1 MICILQKDMEKKRI
15 LVVDDSI
22 INLKIVEAVLKNDY
36 QLKLVQSGEEAL
48 AYLTNYAVDL
58 VLLDIMMPDK
68 DGYEVFEEIKKL
80 DNNQNVP
87 VIFLTADSDADTEIK
102 GLEMGAVDFIRKP
115 FVPAVMVNRIQRI
128 LQLDELTKNLE
139 GKVIEKTNQIKQ
151 LSFEI
156 IATIASMIEAK
167 DSYTKG
173 HSLRVAEYSGLLAQG
188 LGWSDAAVQNLK
200 YIALLHDI
208 GKVGVPDNVLNKP
221 GKLTEA
227 EYNIIKSHTT
237 IGGEILKDIET
248 IEYVDSG
255 AKYHH
260 ERYDGK
266 GYPCGLLGKQI
277 PDVARIIGIA
287 DAYDAM
293 SSKRIYRDS
302 LAPYRI
308 RQELENGRGTQFD
321 PEYLDVFLQLF
332 DEGKLVVD
340 KVELNREKTL
350 TGESSALINQIMK
363 SIEEE
368 AQKTEAPDY
377 LTGLLNR
384 KNGEE
389 KIAQAMKE
397 APGCLAFVDLD
408 NLKRTNDTMGH
419 LAGDYALTT
428 VGEVL
433 TEFAQNAIVARL
445 GGDEFLYYMCD
456 VDWKQAIERIEAI
469 QRRFV
474 ERKEESV
481 YLSVSSLS
489 VGMCITSP
497 KDEFDVV
504 LKNADKALYQVKRS
518 GKCGYRFYEA
528 DVAGVKQKSS
538 VDLERLVNNLKQQ
551 EAQSGAL
558 KVEYRE
564 FAKIYDFVCQL
575 KKRYQYRMQLVMLT
589 LNSLEKETLS
599 IDEKEYAMNCM
610 EKTIQ
615 STLRT
620 VDVSTRFGG
629 EQFLIILMNVKP
641 EEINIITT
649 RIFEQF
655 FKVYDKGQVEVQYDI
670 ADLGD

>member
-1 MICILQKDMEKKRI
+1 M
-15 LVVDDSI
+15 
-22 INLKIVEAVLKNDY
+22 
-36 QLKLVQSGEEAL
+36 
-48 AYLTNYAVDL
+48 
-58 VLLDIMMPDK
+58 
-68 DGYEVFEEIKKL
+68 
-80 DNNQNVP
+80 
-87 VIFLTADSDADTEIK
+87 
-102 GLEMGAVDFIRKP
+102 
-115 FVPAVMVNRIQRI
+115 
-128 LQLDELTKNLE
+128 
-139 GKVIEKTNQIKQ
+139 
-151 LSFEI
+151 
-156 IATIASMIEAK
+156 
-167 DSYTKG
+167 
-173 HSLRVAEYSGLLAQG
+173 
-188 LGWSDAAVQNLK
+188 
-200 YIALLHDI
+200 
-208 GKVGVPDNVLNKP
+208 
-221 GKLTEA
+221 
-227 EYNIIKSHTT
+227 
-237 IGGEILKDIET
+237 
-248 IEYVDSG
+248 
-255 AKYHH
+255 
-260 ERYDGK
+260 
-266 GYPCGLLGKQI
+266 
-277 PDVARIIGIA
+277 
-287 DAYDAM
+287 
-293 SSKRIYRDS
+293 
-302 LAPYRI
+302 
-308 RQELENGRGTQFD
+308 
-321 PEYLDVFLQLF
+321 
-332 DEGKLVVD
+332 
-340 KVELNREKTL
+340 
-350 TGESSALINQIMK
+350 
-363 SIEEE
+363 
-368 AQKTEAPDY
+368 
-377 LTGLLNR
+377 
-384 KNGEE
+384 
-389 KIAQAMKE
+389 
-397 APGCLAFVDLD
+397 
-408 NLKRTNDTMGH
+408 KRTNDTMGH

>member
-1 MICILQKDMEKKRI
+1 M
-15 LVVDDSI
+15 VVDDST
-22 INLKIVEAVLKNDY
+22 INLKMVELVLKRDY
-36 QLKLVQSGEEAL
+36 ELKLVQSGGEAL
-48 AYLTNYAVDL
+48 SYLSDHVVDL
-58 VLLDIMMPDK
+58 VLLDIMMPEM
-68 DGYEVFEEIKKL
+68 DGFEVFEKIKML
-80 DNNQNVP
+80 GNNNDVS

-102 GLEMGAVDFIRKP
+102 GLELGAVDFIRKP
-115 FVPAVMVNRIQRI
+115 FVPAVMLNRVERV
-128 LQLDELTKNLE
+128 LRLDELTKSLE
-139 GKVIEKTNQIKQ
+139 EKVIEKTEQIEQ

-173 HSLRVAEYSGLLAQG
+173 HSLRVAEYSALLAAS
-188 LGWSDAAVQNLK
+188 LGWEEAAVQNLK

-248 IEYVDSG
+248 IADVDSG

-260 ERYDGK
+260 ERYDGN
-266 GYPCGLLGKQI
+266 GYPCGLCGKQI

-293 SSKRIYRDS
+293 NSKRVYRES
-302 LAPYRI
+302 LSPHRI
-308 RQELENGRGTQFD
+308 RQELINGKGTQFD
-321 PEYLDVFLQLF
+321 PEYLEVFIRLF
-332 DEGKLVVD
+332 DEGKLVVE
-340 KVELNREKTL
+340 KVELDKSKTL

-368 AQKTEAPDY
+368 AQKTDAPDY

-384 KNGEE
+384 RSGEE
-389 KIAQAMKE
+389 KMSQAIKQ

-419 LAGDYALTT
+419 LAGDYALMT

-433 TEFAQNAIVARL
+433 SEFGQNAIVARL

-456 VDWKQAIERIEAI
+456 VDWNQAIERIEAI
-469 QRRFV
+469 QKRFM
-474 ERKEESV
+474 ERKEENV

-489 VGMCITSP
+489 IGMCITNPS
-497 KDEFDVV
+497 DDFDVI

-528 DVAGVKQKSS
+528 DVAGVKQKNS

-551 EAQSGAL
+551 GSQSGSI

-575 KKRYQYRMQLVMLT
+575 KKRYQYRMQLIMLT
-589 LNSLEKETLS
+589 VNSLEKETIS
-599 IDEKEYAMNCM
+599 IDEKEYAMGCM

-615 STLRT
+615 SVLRT

-641 EEINIITT
+641 EEITIITN
-649 RIFEQF
+649 RIFGQF
-655 FKVYDKGQVEVQYDI
+655 FKVYDKGLVEVQYDI
-670 ADLGD
+670 ADLED

>member
-200 YIALLHDI
+200 YIALLYDI